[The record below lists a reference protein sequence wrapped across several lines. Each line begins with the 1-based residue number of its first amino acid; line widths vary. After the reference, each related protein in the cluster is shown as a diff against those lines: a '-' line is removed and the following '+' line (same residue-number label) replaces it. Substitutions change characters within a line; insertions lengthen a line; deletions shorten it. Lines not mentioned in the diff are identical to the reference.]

1 MIADVAPSRSIV
13 TVFYTSFQGLV
24 LGFMT
29 FSLIKT
35 FCRKSP
41 PMMPPSYII
50 VPLDLGLSTVRNV

>member
-24 LGFMT
+24 LGSMT

-41 PMMPPSYII
+41 PMMPPSYTVVSIN
-50 VPLDLGLSTVRNV
+50 LGSALVRNV